1 MSFIAHDPSTEELR
15 FIHPSVQRW
24 IDREPQRQKLLQH
37 NYLAKTCLTYLNLF
51 AAPVDSIDEHLRSF
65 PFYKY
70 AAYFWGEHAKETEH
84 ETDVQQQGVLAFVE
98 AEDRRMMMF
107 QTSPY
112 SGGLL
117 H

>member
-37 NYLAKTCLTYLNLF
+37 NYLAKTYLNLF
-51 AAPVDSIDEHLRSF
+51 AAPVDSIDEDLRSY

-70 AAYFWGEHAKETEH
+70 AAYFWGEHTKETVH
-84 ETDVQQQGVLAFVE
+84 ETDVQQGVLAFVE
-98 AEDRRMMMF
+98 AEDRRMMML
-107 QTSPY
+107 QTSPH
-112 SGGLL
+112 SSGLL